1 MHSSRQHYQSPI
13 AAPADIGGPRW
24 LRGGWWG
31 SFGHFRKTDAFEA
44 ERFILRPEP
53 RRALITRVLKL
64 LPSAFEN
71 LTSFVDPS
79 QVGMA
84 YRKAYLS
91 MIETGTQPEHLLKCL
106 YRSIEVSREKL
117 DCALPDRPKPRQRIV
132 RTGAHC
138 LL

>member
-1 MHSSRQHYQSPI
+1 MSEKCQQETHAPQQ
-13 AAPADIGGPRW
+13 AAAIR
-24 LRGGWWG
+24 G
-31 SFGHFRKTDAFEA
+31 SFGQFRKTDAFEA

-53 RRALITRVLKL
+53 WRALITRVLNL

-71 LTSFVDPS
+71 LTSFVDLS
-79 QVGMA
+79 QVGKA
-84 YRKAYLS
+84 HRKAHLS
-91 MIETGTQPEHLLKCL
+91 LNEIGAQPKHLLICL